1 MKIVQILELQFL
13 TYNIKLLI
21 HSMNVFIVVPELNNI
36 IGLLYLRVSCRPVSK
51 DSRNIYNFQIYLVKT
66 KEDNLEQSASM

>member
-21 HSMNVFIVVPELNNI
+21 HGMNVFIVVPELNNI
-36 IGLLYLRVSCRPVSK
+36 ILYLRVSCRPVSK
-51 DSRNIYNFQIYLVKT
+51 DRRNIYNFQIYLVKT